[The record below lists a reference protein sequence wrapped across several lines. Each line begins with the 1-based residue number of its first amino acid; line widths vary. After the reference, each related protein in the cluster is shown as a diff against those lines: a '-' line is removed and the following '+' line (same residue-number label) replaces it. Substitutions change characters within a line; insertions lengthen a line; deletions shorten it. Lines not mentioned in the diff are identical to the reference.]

1 MRAFAFASAISLAFA
16 APAEA
21 APARVASLNLCTDEL
36 LLLLGDPSQIVS
48 VTHLAQ
54 QPAETRL
61 WREARRYRRND
72 GSLAS
77 VAGLRPDL
85 VLTMGG
91 GARDRERIARRL
103 GIRVLDLPFP
113 QSLGDIEQSVR
124 SVSVALGRPAAG
136 RAVVAQVERLKRD
149 RPARTADSIWLG
161 GGGRTVAAGS
171 LAAQWM
177 ALAGLRQRAVAG
189 DRVSLEQLL
198 LRPPAVILRSD
209 YRHGQ
214 YSGEQR
220 WLSHPLARKVRGART
235 IATDGRAW
243 TCMGPLLAGEIE
255 RLKQLNRHPGDS
267 RDLGTEGHRGSP
279 RGPGFRRGDGVGR

>member
-1 MRAFAFASAISLAFA
+1 MRAFAFVSAISLAVALAVA
-16 APAEA
+16 AAAAEA
-21 APARVASLNLCTDEL
+21 APRRVASLNLCTDEL
-36 LLLLGDPSQIVS
+36 LLMLGDPRQIVS

-77 VAGLRPDL
+77 VAGFRPDL

-103 GIRVLDLPFP
+103 GIRVLDLPYP
-113 QSLGDIEQSVR
+113 RSLGDIEQSVR
-124 SVSVALGRPAAG
+124 SVAAALGRPAAG
-136 RAVVAQVERLKRD
+136 RAALAPMERLNRG
-149 RPARTADSIWLG
+149 RPARSADSIWLG
-161 GGGRTVAAGS
+161 GGGRTVGGGS
-171 LAAQWM
+171 LAARWM
-177 ALAGLRQRAVAG
+177 ALAGFRQRAVVG

-209 YRHGQ
+209 YRQGQ

-220 WLSHPLARKVRGART
+220 WLSHPLARRVRGART

-255 RLKQLNRHPGDS
+255 RLKGLTRHPGVS
-267 RDLGTEGHRGSP
+267 R
-279 RGPGFRRGDGVGR
+279 